1 MRFLA
6 EQERSMTVR
15 RRLRRQ
21 FLSSMLTA
29 GAACL
34 FPGGRALAAAEPLPV
49 FKSDI
54 HAVPYRFRRREVDF
68 DTEEPAG
75 TIIVDSRK
83 RHLYFVL
90 GEGRAIRYGVGVG
103 DKEAA
108 WSGTAIIKRKAKWPT
123 WTPTPEQRA
132 KHKIYA
138 KYAKGMP
145 GSSKNPLG
153 ARAMYLFQNDQDTLY
168 RIHGTPDPSSI
179 GKVVSSG
186 CIRMINVDI
195 VELYEQTKIG
205 TRVVVLNS
213 P

>member
-1 MRFLA
+1 MILTRRRFL
-6 EQERSMTVR
+6 T
-15 RRLRRQ
+15 
-21 FLSSMLTA
+21 T
-29 GAACL
+29 
-34 FPGGRALAAAEPLPV
+34 ALAPAAASLLPSGNAEAGTEPFPV

-54 HAVPYRFRRREVDF
+54 QTVPYKFRRREVEY
-68 DTEEPAG
+68 DTQEPQG

-90 GEGRAIRYGVGVG
+90 GQGRAIRYGVGVG

-153 ARAMYLFQNDQDTLY
+153 ARAMYLYQNDQDTLY

-186 CIRMINVDI
+186 CIRMINVDV
-195 VELYEQTKIG
+195 VELYERAEIG

-213 P
+213 V